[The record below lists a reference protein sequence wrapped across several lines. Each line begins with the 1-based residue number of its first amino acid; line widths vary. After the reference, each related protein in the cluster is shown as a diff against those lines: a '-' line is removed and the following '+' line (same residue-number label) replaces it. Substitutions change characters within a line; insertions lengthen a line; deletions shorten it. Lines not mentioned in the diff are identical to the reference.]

1 VVFYVLC
8 FFFIFFSRSLS
19 LVSIDVYE
27 LLHFF
32 TITWYDLRKNV
43 VIYGVP
49 CNNLIFFQWE
59 RYMALIV
66 LSRAHSCS
74 GYYTCANDFMM
85 PMSSS

>member
-1 VVFYVLC
+1 MFYVL
-8 FFFIFFSRSLS
+8 FYFFSHSLS
-19 LVSIDVYE
+19 LVSIDVYIHIYE

-43 VIYGVP
+43 VIYGAP

-66 LSRAHSCS
+66 LSRAHNVVL
-74 GYYTCANDFMM
+74 TT
-85 PMSSS
+85 PVLVTL